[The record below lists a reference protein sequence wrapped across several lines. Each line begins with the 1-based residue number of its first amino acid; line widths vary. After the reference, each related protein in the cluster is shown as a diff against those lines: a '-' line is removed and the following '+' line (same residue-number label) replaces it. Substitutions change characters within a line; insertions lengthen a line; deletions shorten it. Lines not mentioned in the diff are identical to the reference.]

1 MKKLFY
7 LLAVISLT
15 FVVISCTKQNNTCC
29 KEELTNSDK
38 EVKVVVTM
46 KIKEE
51 KQELFLAAFRKMA
64 DETRKEKGCIY
75 YDLHKDTKDS
85 LTYILLESWATQEDL
100 DTHGKTEH
108 MKIYKEESAD
118 TSESSSINFVKKV
131 Y

>member
-1 MKKLFY
+1 MKKIFY

-15 FVVISCTKQNNTCC
+15 FVVTSCNKQNNACC
-29 KEELTNSDK
+29 KGESTNSDK

-51 KQELFLAAFRKMA
+51 KQEQFLAAFRKMA
-64 DETRKEKGCIY
+64 DKTREEKGCIY

-100 DTHGKTEH
+100 DAHGKTEH

-118 TSESSSINFVKKV
+118 TSESSSINFVRKV